1 MNKVLV
7 GLLCFLF
14 ILLPRSCPSC
24 PSHRQPCW
32 GHFFC
37 PSICCLAVE
46 KACMVPERLVP
57 RSKFKHWLYY
67 RRCWFALS
75 CIIMDDFMRNA
86 FAEQKVFKRVSHC
99 HDWGFHS
106 CHAAFINMPSR
117 SRSCSSCSSCPSAVA
132 WPTLLLQLLRQWKRW
147 RQQMQRWFKA
157 TRLWLRMARTKS
169 LQSLLGM
176 TAVIK
181 SIQAGDDQ
189 AVQAAPAV
197 PAVPAA
203 PAVQAE
209 GALVPA
215 GENPVARSM
224 RQEIAEGVMAAVGST
239 PFHLR
244 MDDAMLL
251 EQEEVQRHAI
261 ALPQAPSIFWIPRVT
276 SPGLFSAS
284 TLCWTAS
291 TRTGSRTVRPS
302 KPSAQVLGC
311 LKCKFFFLPK

>member
-1 MNKVLV
+1 MSCGIHQHAKP
-7 GLLCFLF
+7 FPQLF
-14 ILLPRSCPSC
+14 
-24 PSHRQPCW
+24 
-32 GHFFC
+32 
-37 PSICCLAVE
+37 
-46 KACMVPERLVP
+46 K
-57 RSKFKHWLYY
+57 
-67 RRCWFALS
+67 
-75 CIIMDDFMRNA
+75 
-86 FAEQKVFKRVSHC
+86 
-99 HDWGFHS
+99 
-106 CHAAFINMPSR
+106 
-117 SRSCSSCSSCPSAVA
+117 
-132 WPTLLLQLLRQWKRW
+132 LLQLSKRC
-147 RQQMQRWFKA
+147 
-157 TRLWLRMARTKS
+157 RMANVAAAIAEAVEA
-169 LQSLLGM
+169 M
-176 TAVIK
+176 EAADAAVIQGDAPL
-181 SIQAGDDQ
+181 IEDGEDEEPAEPARDDGGDQIDPAGGAGDDQ

-284 TLCWTAS
+284 TLC
-291 TRTGSRTVRPS
+291 
-302 KPSAQVLGC
+302 
-311 LKCKFFFLPK
+311 